1 MWARSPAEL
10 TDLRRTYICVEAD
23 KADSVYREGRTRRTT
38 RRAAGRMQ
46 EPKGVSCFCCVTQ
59 ITTAMID
66 YVALNMAVV

>member
-10 TDLRRTYICVEAD
+10 TDLRRTYIFVKAD
-23 KADSVYREGRTRRTT
+23 KADSVYGEGRTRRTT
-38 RRAAGRMQ
+38 SHAAGRTQ

-59 ITTAMID
+59 STTAMID